1 MIEICR
7 PRPDEAAAVEAL
19 LDRAFGPGR
28 RAKTSYRYREGRL
41 PIEELRFVAR
51 EAGRIVGSIAYWP
64 VQIGKART
72 PALLLGPLA
81 VEPARKG
88 DGIGTTLMHHSLAAA
103 AALGH
108 RVVVL
113 VGDPDYYSRFGFGPA
128 AASGICM
135 PNENPERLRV
145 RELAAGA
152 LAGVHGDILP
162 WPQAVEKASRVA

>member
-7 PRPDEAAAVEAL
+7 PRPEEAAAIEAL

-28 RAKTSYRYREGRL
+28 HAKTSYRYREGRPPL
-41 PIEELRFVAR
+41 AELGFVAR
-51 EAGRIVGSIAYWP
+51 EAGSIVGSIAYWP
-64 VQIGKART
+64 VRIGKAGTR
-72 PALLLGPLA
+72 ALLLGPLA

-88 DGIGTTLMHHSLAAA
+88 DGIGSALMHHSLTAA

-108 RVVVL
+108 RLVVL

-128 AASGICM
+128 ATADIHM
-135 PNENPERLRV
+135 PGENPERLQV

-152 LAGVHGDILP
+152 LAGVHGDVLP
-162 WPQAVEKASRVA
+162 WPQAAEAASRVA